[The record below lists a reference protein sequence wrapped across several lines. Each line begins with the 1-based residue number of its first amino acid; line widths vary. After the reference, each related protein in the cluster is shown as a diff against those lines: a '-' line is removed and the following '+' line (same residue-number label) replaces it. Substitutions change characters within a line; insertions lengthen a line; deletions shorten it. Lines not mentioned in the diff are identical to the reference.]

1 MTARGNDGVIQ
12 KYGEYKLKEH
22 KNMVH
27 ISEAMITED
36 DCTPKINL
44 LFPTVKDKIQIQNK
58 PNAKPKTP
66 VIKETV
72 QLDKQCK
79 F

>member
-1 MTARGNDGVIQ
+1 MTARGNYGVIQ
-12 KYGEYKLKEH
+12 KYGQYKLKER

-27 ISEAMITED
+27 ISEAIITED

-58 PNAKPKTP
+58 VNAKPLIP
-66 VIKETV
+66 AVNETV